1 MSDVLFV
8 CVHNAGR
15 SQMAMAVFNQMA
27 AAHGLRLR
35 AESAGTAPADRVHA
49 NVVDAMA
56 EVGLELAG
64 EKPQLLTN
72 EMVEQAERVVTMGC
86 GIDSAACPAVFVK
99 DVEDW
104 GLPDPE
110 GQPIAAVREIRDS
123 IRGRVDELLGS
134 LGG

>member
-15 SQMAMAVFNQMA
+15 SQMARAVFDQMA
-27 AAHGLRLR
+27 ETRGLRLR
-35 AESAGTAPADRVHA
+35 AESAGTAPSGHVHA
-49 NVVDAMA
+49 NVVEAMA
-56 EVGLELAG
+56 EVGLDLAG
-64 EKPQLLTN
+64 EKPRLLTN
-72 EMVEQAERVVTMGC
+72 EMVAQAQRVVTMGC
-86 GIDSAACPAVFVK
+86 GIDSAACPAVFLK

-104 GLPDPE
+104 GLPDPA
-110 GQPIAAVREIRDS
+110 GQPVAAVGEIRDS

>member
-1 MSDVLFV
+1 VSDVLFV

-15 SQMAMAVFNQMA
+15 SQRAKAIFNQMA
-27 AAHGLRLR
+27 ERRRLRLR
-35 AESAGTAPADRVHA
+35 AESAGTAPADHVHA
-49 NVVDAMA
+49 NVVHAMA
-56 EVGLELAG
+56 ELGLDLAG

-72 EMVEQAERVVTMGC
+72 EMVEQAERVVTMVC

-104 GLPDPE
+104 GLPDPV
-110 GQPIAAVREIRDS
+110 GQPIAAVRDLRDS

>member
-1 MSDVLFV
+1 
-8 CVHNAGR
+8 
-15 SQMAMAVFNQMA
+15 
-27 AAHGLRLR
+27 
-35 AESAGTAPADRVHA
+35 
-49 NVVDAMA
+49 
-56 EVGLELAG
+56 
-64 EKPQLLTN
+64 
-72 EMVEQAERVVTMGC
+72 MVEQAERVVTMGC
-86 GIDSAACPAVFVK
+86 GIDSAACPAVFAK